1 MNLSELQELLPFL
14 IPIFLVQVALIVFAL
29 FDLARRSQTRGPKWM
44 WVLIIL
50 FINLIGPIVYFIVG
64 RDES

>member
-1 MNLSELQELLPFL
+1 MNLTELQEILPFL
-14 IPIFLVQVALIVFAL
+14 IPIFLVQLALIVFAL
-29 FDLARRSQTRGPKWM
+29 FDLARRPKTRGPKWM